1 MPESPSAE
9 SRPEAAKGQ
18 GDPIEAKAQSGPYRA
33 KGQSGSDA
41 AKGLG
46 RDSIERLAGPTVRV
60 GALIITGDGLLL
72 VRQQRRD
79 REYWL
84 LPGGGVQFGESLA
97 GALVRELREEL
108 SLEIVPGWPL
118 AMAEAIS
125 DDMTRYPKHVVHVI
139 MQATLGDAAAGP
151 RLGGD
156 AAVLESRFFAREAVR
171 ELTIRP
177 PIAPFLDAC
186 FDALPTAMEYLGV
199 VW

>member
-18 GDPIEAKAQSGPYRA
+18 GDPIEAKAQSGPDTA
-33 KGQSGSDA
+33 QGQSGSAA

-97 GALVRELREEL
+97 EALVRELREEL
-108 SLEIVPGWPL
+108 SLEIVPGRPL

-139 MQATLGDAAAGP
+139 MQATLVDAAAGP

>member
-18 GDPIEAKAQSGPYRA
+18 GDPIEAKAQSGPDTA
-33 KGQSGSDA
+33 KGQSSSDA
-41 AKGLG
+41 TKGLG

-97 GALVRELREEL
+97 GALVRELCEEL
-108 SLEIVPGWPL
+108 SLEIVPGRPL

-156 AAVLESRFFAREAVR
+156 AAVLESRFFVREAVR

-177 PIAPFLDAC
+177 PITPFLDAC
-186 FDALPTAMEYLGV
+186 FNALPTAMEYLGV